1 MIDIMRYEMEK
12 IIKSATFISSII
24 VSFLILTGIFFI
36 GFNYSQLSLSEPHN
50 QEKGFSQ
57 LSKKSADAHAG
68 EFNDQTVQ
76 EILSDF
82 MVMYQSKTVEQHP
95 FDLFSW
101 NIADVFFA
109 KDKDIYIE
117 MNDEIKQGKKMTIDQ
132 VKVLSTDEVG
142 FSKFST
148 PLTIGSYTNWSDLFK
163 VSGSVFILISVLV
176 IVICSTVF
184 SGEVARNISQLL
196 LSTKY
201 GRTKMLTSKIY
212 VSTLTSIILFVLV
225 HMLTFFY
232 FYFHYYGMDGWN
244 ASIQTNFSLKLFNFP
259 LEVNNLQIYLL
270 ILIFQ
275 LAGLLAL
282 LGVTLFISAVTKTTF
297 SSLAISIGLFFLPLG
312 LISLFKTGFIN
323 TLLYLF
329 PINLYNPE
337 KMLTV
342 MSSSKRFIFH
352 NFSQNFAFTLCFL
365 LSVKIL
371 ADLFSYFKLHRFQ
384 AG

>member
-12 IIKSATFISSII
+12 IIKSMTFISSII
-24 VSFLILTGIFFI
+24 VSFLILAGIFFI

-82 MVMYQSKTVEQHP
+82 MVMYQSKTVEQRP

-117 MNDEIKQGKKMTIDQ
+117 MNDGIEQGEKMTIDQ
-132 VKVLSTDEVG
+132 VKVLSMDEVG

-201 GRTKMLTSKIY
+201 GRTKMLTAKIY
-212 VSTLTSIILFVLV
+212 VSTLISIILFVLV

-282 LGVTLFISAVTKTTF
+282 VGVTLFISAVTKTTF

-342 MSSSKRFIFH
+342 MSSSKGFIFH

-365 LSVKIL
+365 LSVKII
-371 ADLFSYFKLHRFQ
+371 ADLFSYFKLHRSQ

>member
-1 MIDIMRYEMEK
+1 MIDIMRYEIEK
-12 IIKSATFISSII
+12 IIKSMTFISSII
-24 VSFLILTGIFFI
+24 VSFLILAGIFFI

-82 MVMYQSKTVEQHP
+82 MVMYQSKTVEQRP

-117 MNDEIKQGKKMTIDQ
+117 MNDGIEQGEKMTIDQ
-132 VKVLSTDEVG
+132 VKVLSMDEVG

-201 GRTKMLTSKIY
+201 GRTKMLTAKIY
-212 VSTLTSIILFVLV
+212 VSTLISIILFVLV

-282 LGVTLFISAVTKTTF
+282 VGVTLFISAVTKTTF

-342 MSSSKRFIFH
+342 MSSSKGFIFH
-352 NFSQNFAFTLCFL
+352 NFSQNFAVTLCFL
-365 LSVKIL
+365 LSVKII
-371 ADLFSYFKLHRFQ
+371 ADLFSYFKLHRSQ